1 VPRKPNT
8 GDFGAILRISA
19 MKLVLRN
26 PPLWILLPAIALDLS
41 IQRSSERRA
50 PRKQRWLW
58 RQIDRLLGAP

>member
-1 VPRKPNT
+1 
-8 GDFGAILRISA
+8 